1 MDKVPN
7 RSNWSF
13 DVCGQDLSLD
23 KLTEYYIKD
32 TLIRTQ
38 KMFKYSDLPK
48 TIPKEQLELLLQRNG
63 YAVITKVN
71 GELYAFYGGLG
82 GEPNEYYLP
91 TMATVANP
99 ALKFSKSMEIDKE
112 CVVIKNDVMYMGL
125 MPLIQST
132 SYLLAQA
139 DISFKYGLI
148 NGRLQAIVTA
158 PNDEVKASLDE
169 MFSQIEKGSSLK
181 VVVDDDLV
189 KELKVSPYGSDDN
202 VKNLIEL
209 KQYILGSFFQRL
221 GIQSNFNMKREALN
235 SAESAL
241 NDDILYPLIDEM
253 LEQRQKGVEKIN
265 ELYGTNISVE
275 LSSVWK
281 QLREQEEQATSVDN
295 NEDKENKEDEVIQ
308 DN

>member
-1 MDKVPN
+1 MA
-7 RSNWSF
+7 
-13 DVCGQDLSLD
+13 
-23 KLTEYYIKD
+23 Y
-32 TLIRTQ
+32 
-38 KMFKYSDLPK
+38 PK
-48 TIPKEQLELLLQRNG
+48 TIPQEQLELLLQRNG
-63 YAVITKVN
+63 YSIITKVN

-91 TMATVANP
+91 TIATVANP
-99 ALKFSKSMEIDKE
+99 ALKFSKSMVIDKE
-112 CVVIKNDVMYMGL
+112 CIVIKNDVMFMGL

-139 DISFKYGLI
+139 DISFKYALI
-148 NGRLQAIVTA
+148 NGRMKAIVTA

-169 MFSQIEKGSSLK
+169 MFRQIEKGSSLK
-181 VVVDDDLV
+181 VVVDDDLMN
-189 KELKVSPYGSDDN
+189 ELKVSPYGSNDN
-202 VKNLIEL
+202 GIDIIEL
-209 KQYILGSFFQRL
+209 KQYIIGSFYQKL

-253 LEQRQKGVEKIN
+253 LEERQKGIEKIN

-281 QLREQEEQATSVDN
+281 QLRDQEEQAVK
-295 NEDKENKEDEVIQ
+295 EDKKEDKKEDVNETIQ

>member
-48 TIPKEQLELLLQRNG
+48 TIPQEQLELLLQRNG
-63 YAVITKVN
+63 YAIITKVN
-71 GELYAFYGGLG
+71 GNLYAFYGGLG

-91 TMATVANP
+91 TIATVANP
-99 ALKFSKSMEIDKE
+99 ALKFTKSMEIDKE
-112 CVVIKNDVMYMGL
+112 CVVIKNDVMFMGL

-139 DISFKYGLI
+139 DISFKYALI
-148 NGRLQAIVTA
+148 NGRMKAIVTA
-158 PNDEVKASLDE
+158 PNDETKTSLDE
-169 MFSQIEKGSSLK
+169 MFKQIEKGSSLK
-181 VVVDDDLV
+181 VVVDDDLMN
-189 KELKVSPYGSDDN
+189 ELKVSPYGSNDN
-202 VKNLIEL
+202 GIDIIEL
-209 KQYILGSFFQRL
+209 KQYIIGSFYQKL

-253 LEQRQKGVEKIN
+253 LEERQKGVEKIN

-281 QLREQEEQATSVDN
+281 QLRDQEEQAVN
-295 NEDKENKEDEVIQ
+295 VNEDKESKEDEVIQ

>member
-23 KLTEYYIKD
+23 KLSEYYIKD

-38 KMFKYSDLPK
+38 KMFNYNNLPK

-91 TMATVANP
+91 TIATVANP
-99 ALKFSKSMEIDKE
+99 ALKFSKSMVIDKE
-112 CVVIKNDVMYMGL
+112 CVVIKNDVMFMGL

-139 DISFKYGLI
+139 DISFKYALI
-148 NGRLQAIVTA
+148 NGRMKAIVTA

-169 MFSQIEKGSSLK
+169 MFKQIEKGSSLK
-181 VVVDDDLV
+181 VVVDDDLMN
-189 KELKVSPYGSDDN
+189 ELKVSPYGTNDN
-202 VKNLIEL
+202 GIDIIEL
-209 KQYILGSFFQRL
+209 KQYILGSFYQKL

-253 LEQRQKGVEKIN
+253 LEERQKGIEKVN

-281 QLREQEEQATSVDN
+281 QLRDQEEQAVN
-295 NEDKENKEDEVIQ
+295 NEDKENKKDEVTQ

>member
-13 DVCGQDLSLD
+13 DVCSQDLSLD

-38 KMFKYSDLPK
+38 KMFNYNNLPK

-71 GELYAFYGGLG
+71 GDLYAFYGGLG

-91 TMATVANP
+91 TIATVANP
-99 ALKFSKSMEIDKE
+99 ALKFSKSMVIDKE
-112 CVVIKNDVMYMGL
+112 CIVIKNDVMFMGL

-139 DISFKYGLI
+139 DISFKYALI
-148 NGRLQAIVTA
+148 NGRMKAIVTA

-169 MFSQIEKGSSLK
+169 MFKQIEKGSSLK
-181 VVVDDDLV
+181 VVVDDDLMN
-189 KELKVSPYGSDDN
+189 ELKVSPYGSNDN
-202 VKNLIEL
+202 GIDIIEL
-209 KQYILGSFFQRL
+209 KQYIIGSFYQKL

-253 LEQRQKGVEKIN
+253 LEERKKGVEKIN

-281 QLREQEEQATSVDN
+281 QLRDQEEQAVN

>member
-13 DVCGQDLSLD
+13 DVCSQDLSLD

-38 KMFKYSDLPK
+38 KMFNYSNLPK

-91 TMATVANP
+91 TIATVANP
-99 ALKFSKSMEIDKE
+99 ALKFSKSMIIDKE
-112 CVVIKNDVMYMGL
+112 CVVIKNDVMFMGL

-139 DISFKYGLI
+139 DISFKYALI
-148 NGRLQAIVTA
+148 NGRMKAIVTA

-169 MFSQIEKGSSLK
+169 MFRQIEKGSSLK
-181 VVVDDDLV
+181 VVVDDDLMN
-189 KELKVSPYGSDDN
+189 ELKVSPYGSNDN
-202 VKNLIEL
+202 GIDIIEL
-209 KQYILGSFFQRL
+209 KQYIIGSFYQKL

-253 LEQRQKGVEKIN
+253 LEERQKDIEKVN

-281 QLREQEEQATSVDN
+281 QLRDQEEQAVN
-295 NEDKENKEDEVIQ
+295 NEDKENKKDEVTQ

>member
-13 DVCGQDLSLD
+13 DVCSQDLSLD

-38 KMFKYSDLPK
+38 KMFKYRNLPK

-91 TMATVANP
+91 TIATVANP
-99 ALKFSKSMEIDKE
+99 ALKFSKSMVIDKE
-112 CVVIKNDVMYMGL
+112 CVVIKNDVMFMGL

-139 DISFKYGLI
+139 DISFKYALI
-148 NGRLQAIVTA
+148 NGRMKAIVTA

-169 MFSQIEKGSSLK
+169 MFRQIEKGSSLE
-181 VVVDDDLV
+181 VVVDDDLMN
-189 KELKVSPYGSDDN
+189 ELKVSPYGSNDN
-202 VKNLIEL
+202 GIDIIEL
-209 KQYILGSFFQRL
+209 KQYIIGSFYQKL

-253 LEQRQKGVEKIN
+253 LEERKKGVEKIN

-281 QLREQEEQATSVDN
+281 QLREQEEQAVN

>member
-13 DVCGQDLSLD
+13 DVSGQDLSLD

-38 KMFKYSDLPK
+38 KIFKYSDLPK

-91 TMATVANP
+91 TIATVANP
-99 ALKFSKSMEIDKE
+99 ALKFSKSMVIDKE
-112 CVVIKNDVMYMGL
+112 CVVIKNDVMFMGL
-125 MPLIQST
+125 MPLIEST

-139 DISFKYGLI
+139 DISFKYALI
-148 NGRLQAIVTA
+148 NGRMKAIVTA
-158 PNDEVKASLDE
+158 PNDEIKASLDE
-169 MFSQIEKGSSLK
+169 MFKQIEKGSSLK
-181 VVVDDDLV
+181 VVVDDDLMN
-189 KELKVSPYGSDDN
+189 ELKVSPYGSNDN
-202 VKNLIEL
+202 GIDIIEL
-209 KQYILGSFFQRL
+209 KQYIIGSFYQKL

-265 ELYGTNISVE
+265 ELFGTNISVE

-281 QLREQEEQATSVDN
+281 QLRDQEQQVVK
-295 NEDKENKEDEVIQ
+295 EDKKEDVNETTQ

>member
-13 DVCGQDLSLD
+13 DVCSQDLSLD

-91 TMATVANP
+91 TIATVANP
-99 ALKFSKSMEIDKE
+99 ALKFSKSMVIDKE
-112 CVVIKNDVMYMGL
+112 CVVIKNDVMFMGL

-139 DISFKYGLI
+139 DISFKYALI
-148 NGRLQAIVTA
+148 NGRMKAIVTA

-169 MFSQIEKGSSLK
+169 MFRQIEKGSSLK
-181 VVVDDDLV
+181 VVVDDDLMN
-189 KELKVSPYGSDDN
+189 ELKVSPYGTNDN
-202 VKNLIEL
+202 GIDIIEL
-209 KQYILGSFFQRL
+209 KQYIIGSFYQKL

-253 LEQRQKGVEKIN
+253 LEERQKGVEKIN
-265 ELYGTNISVE
+265 EIYGTNISVE

-281 QLREQEEQATSVDN
+281 QLRDQEEQAVN
-295 NEDKENKEDEVIQ
+295 VNEDKENKDEVIQ

>member
-13 DVCGQDLSLD
+13 DVCSQDLSLD
-23 KLTEYYIKD
+23 KLSEYYIKD

-38 KMFKYSDLPK
+38 KMFNYNNLPK

-71 GELYAFYGGLG
+71 GDLYAFYGGLG

-91 TMATVANP
+91 TIATVANP
-99 ALKFSKSMEIDKE
+99 ALKFSKSMVIDKE
-112 CVVIKNDVMYMGL
+112 CVVIKNDVMFMGL

-139 DISFKYGLI
+139 DISFKYALI
-148 NGRLQAIVTA
+148 NGRMKAIVTA

-169 MFSQIEKGSSLK
+169 MFRQIEKGSSLK
-181 VVVDDDLV
+181 VVVDDDLMN
-189 KELKVSPYGSDDN
+189 ELKVSPYGSNDN
-202 VKNLIEL
+202 GIDIIEL
-209 KQYILGSFFQRL
+209 KQYIIGSFYQKL

-253 LEQRQKGVEKIN
+253 LEERQKGVEKIN

-281 QLREQEEQATSVDN
+281 QLRDQEEQAVN
-295 NEDKENKEDEVIQ
+295 NEDKENKKDEVIQ

>member
-23 KLTEYYIKD
+23 KLSEYYIKD

-38 KMFKYSDLPK
+38 KMFNYNNLPK

-91 TMATVANP
+91 TIATVANP
-99 ALKFSKSMEIDKE
+99 ALKFSKSMIIDKE
-112 CVVIKNDVMYMGL
+112 CVLIKNDVMFMGL

-139 DISFKYGLI
+139 DISFKYALI
-148 NGRLQAIVTA
+148 NGRMKAIVTA

-169 MFSQIEKGSSLK
+169 MFRQIEKGSSLK
-181 VVVDDDLV
+181 VVVDDDLMN
-189 KELKVSPYGSDDN
+189 ELKVSPYGSNDN
-202 VKNLIEL
+202 GIDIIEL
-209 KQYILGSFFQRL
+209 KQYIIGSFYQKL

-253 LEQRQKGVEKIN
+253 LEERQKGIEKIN

-281 QLREQEEQATSVDN
+281 QLRDQEEQAVN
-295 NEDKENKEDEVIQ
+295 NEDKENKKDEVIQ

>member
-13 DVCGQDLSLD
+13 DVSTQDLSLD

-38 KMFKYSDLPK
+38 KMFKYNNLPK

-82 GEPNEYYLP
+82 GEPNAYYLP
-91 TMATVANP
+91 TIATVANP
-99 ALKFSKSMEIDKE
+99 ALKFSKSMVIDKE
-112 CVVIKNDVMYMGL
+112 CVVIKNDVMFMGL

-139 DISFKYGLI
+139 DISFKYALI
-148 NGRLQAIVTA
+148 NGRMKAIVTA

-169 MFSQIEKGSSLK
+169 MFKQIEKGSSLK
-181 VVVDDDLV
+181 VVVDDDLMN
-189 KELKVSPYGSDDN
+189 ELKVSPYGTNDN
-202 VKNLIEL
+202 GIDIIEL
-209 KQYILGSFFQRL
+209 KQYIIGSFYQKL

-253 LEQRQKGVEKIN
+253 LEERQKGIEKIN

-275 LSSVWK
+275 LSSIWK
-281 QLREQEEQATSVDN
+281 QLRDQEEQAVN
-295 NEDKENKEDEVIQ
+295 VNEDKENKEDEVIQ

>member
-13 DVCGQDLSLD
+13 DVCSQDLSLD
-23 KLTEYYIKD
+23 KLSEYYIKD

-38 KMFKYSDLPK
+38 KMFNYSNLPK

-91 TMATVANP
+91 TIATVANP
-99 ALKFSKSMEIDKE
+99 ALKFSKSMVIDKE
-112 CVVIKNDVMYMGL
+112 CVVIKNDVMFMGL
-125 MPLIQST
+125 MPLIQAT

-139 DISFKYGLI
+139 DISFKYALI
-148 NGRLQAIVTA
+148 NGRMKAIVTA

-169 MFSQIEKGSSLK
+169 MFKQIEKGSSLK
-181 VVVDDDLV
+181 VVVDDDLMN
-189 KELKVSPYGSDDN
+189 ELKVSPYGTNDN
-202 VKNLIEL
+202 GIDIIEL
-209 KQYILGSFFQRL
+209 KQYIIGSFYQKL

-253 LEQRQKGVEKIN
+253 LEERQKGVEKIN

-281 QLREQEEQATSVDN
+281 QLRDQEEQAVN
-295 NEDKENKEDEVIQ
+295 NEDKENKKDEVTQ

>member
-13 DVCGQDLSLD
+13 DVCSQDLSLD

-38 KMFKYSDLPK
+38 KMFKYLNLPK

-91 TMATVANP
+91 TIATVANP
-99 ALKFSKSMEIDKE
+99 ALKFTKSMVIDKE
-112 CVVIKNDVMYMGL
+112 CVVIKNDAMFMGL
-125 MPLIQST
+125 MPLIEST

-139 DISFKYGLI
+139 DISFKYALI
-148 NGRLQAIVTA
+148 NGRMKAIVTA

-169 MFSQIEKGSSLK
+169 MFRQIEKGSSLK
-181 VVVDDDLV
+181 VVVDDDLMN
-189 KELKVSPYGSDDN
+189 ELKVSPYGSNDN
-202 VKNLIEL
+202 GIDIIEL
-209 KQYILGSFFQRL
+209 KQYIIGSFYQKL

-253 LEQRQKGVEKIN
+253 LEERQKGVEKIN

-281 QLREQEEQATSVDN
+281 QLRDQEQQAVN
-295 NEDKENKEDEVIQ
+295 ANENKENKEDEVTQ

>member
-1 MDKVPN
+1 MDIVPN
-7 RSNWSF
+7 RSNWTF

-23 KLTEYYIKD
+23 KLSEYYIKD

-38 KMFKYSDLPK
+38 KMFNYNNLPK

-91 TMATVANP
+91 TIATVANP
-99 ALKFSKSMEIDKE
+99 ALKFSKSMVIDKE
-112 CVVIKNDVMYMGL
+112 CVLIKNDVMFMGL

-139 DISFKYGLI
+139 EISFKYALI
-148 NGRLQAIVTA
+148 NGRMKAIVTA

-169 MFSQIEKGSSLK
+169 MFKQIEKGSSLK
-181 VVVDDDLV
+181 VVVDDDLMN
-189 KELKVSPYGSDDN
+189 ELKVSPYGSNDN
-202 VKNLIEL
+202 GIDIIEL
-209 KQYILGSFFQRL
+209 KQYILGSFYQKL

-253 LEQRQKGVEKIN
+253 LEERQKGIEKVN

-281 QLREQEEQATSVDN
+281 QLRDQEEQAVN
-295 NEDKENKEDEVIQ
+295 NEDKENKKDEVTQ

>member
-1 MDKVPN
+1 MDKIPN

-13 DVCGQDLSLD
+13 DVCSQDLSLD

-38 KMFKYSDLPK
+38 KMFNYNNLPK

-91 TMATVANP
+91 TIATVANP
-99 ALKFSKSMEIDKE
+99 ALKFTKSMVIDKE
-112 CVVIKNDVMYMGL
+112 CVVIKNDVMFMGL

-139 DISFKYGLI
+139 DISFKYALI
-148 NGRLQAIVTA
+148 NGRMKAIVTA
-158 PNDEVKASLDE
+158 PNDEVKTSLDE
-169 MFSQIEKGSSLK
+169 MFRQIEKGSSLK
-181 VVVDDDLV
+181 VVVDDDLMN
-189 KELKVSPYGSDDN
+189 ELKVSPYGTNDN
-202 VKNLIEL
+202 GIDIIEL
-209 KQYILGSFFQRL
+209 KQYIIGSFYQKL

-253 LEQRQKGVEKIN
+253 LEERQKGVEKIN

-281 QLREQEEQATSVDN
+281 QLRDQEEQAVN

>member
-23 KLTEYYIKD
+23 TLSEYYIKD

-38 KMFKYSDLPK
+38 KMFNYNNLPK

-91 TMATVANP
+91 TIATVANP
-99 ALKFSKSMEIDKE
+99 ALKFSKSMIIDKE
-112 CVVIKNDVMYMGL
+112 CVLIKNDVMFMGL

-139 DISFKYGLI
+139 DISFKYALI
-148 NGRLQAIVTA
+148 NGRMKAIVTA

-169 MFSQIEKGSSLK
+169 MFRQIEKGSSLK
-181 VVVDDDLV
+181 VVVDDDLMN
-189 KELKVSPYGSDDN
+189 ELKVSPYGSNDN
-202 VKNLIEL
+202 GIDIIEL
-209 KQYILGSFFQRL
+209 KQYIIGSFYQKL

-253 LEQRQKGVEKIN
+253 LEERQKGIEKIN

-281 QLREQEEQATSVDN
+281 QLRDQEEQAVN
-295 NEDKENKEDEVIQ
+295 NEDKENKKDEVIQ

>member
-13 DVCGQDLSLD
+13 DVNCQDLSLD

-38 KMFKYSDLPK
+38 KMFKYSNLPK
-48 TIPKEQLELLLQRNG
+48 SLPKEQLELLLQRNG
-63 YAVITKVN
+63 YAIITKVN

-91 TMATVANP
+91 TIATVANP
-99 ALKFSKSMEIDKE
+99 ALKFSKSMVIDKE
-112 CVVIKNDVMYMGL
+112 CVVIKNDVMFMGL

-139 DISFKYGLI
+139 DISFKYALI
-148 NGRLQAIVTA
+148 NGRMKAIVTA
-158 PNDEVKASLDE
+158 PNDEVKKSLDE
-169 MFSQIEKGSSLK
+169 MFKQIEEGSSLK
-181 VVVDDDLV
+181 VVVDDDLMN
-189 KELKVSPYGSDDN
+189 ELKVSPYGSNDN
-202 VKNLIEL
+202 GIDIIEL
-209 KQYILGSFFQRL
+209 KQYIIGSFYQKL

-253 LEQRQKGVEKIN
+253 LEQRQEGIKKIN

-281 QLREQEEQATSVDN
+281 QLRDQEEQAVNVD
-295 NEDKENKEDEVIQ
+295 EDKENKKDEVIQ

>member
-38 KMFKYSDLPK
+38 KMFKYRNLPK

-91 TMATVANP
+91 TVATVANP
-99 ALKFSKSMEIDKE
+99 ALKFSKSMVIDKE
-112 CVVIKNDVMYMGL
+112 CIVIKNDVMFMGL

-139 DISFKYGLI
+139 DISFKYALI
-148 NGRLQAIVTA
+148 NGRMKAIVTA

-169 MFSQIEKGSSLK
+169 MFKQIEKGSSLK
-181 VVVDDDLV
+181 VVVDDDLMN
-189 KELKVSPYGSDDN
+189 ELKVSPYGSNDN
-202 VKNLIEL
+202 GIDIIEL
-209 KQYILGSFFQRL
+209 KQYIIGSFYQKL

-253 LEQRQKGVEKIN
+253 LEQRQEGIKKIN

-281 QLREQEEQATSVDN
+281 QLRDQEEQAVN
-295 NEDKENKEDEVIQ
+295 NEDKENKKDEVIQ

>member
-23 KLTEYYIKD
+23 KLSEYYIKD

-38 KMFKYSDLPK
+38 KMFNYNNLPK

-82 GEPNEYYLP
+82 GEPDAYYLP
-91 TMATVANP
+91 TIVTVANP
-99 ALKFSKSMEIDKE
+99 ALKFSKSMVIDKE
-112 CVVIKNDVMYMGL
+112 CVVIKNDVMFMGL

-139 DISFKYGLI
+139 DISFKYALI
-148 NGRLQAIVTA
+148 NGRMKAIVTA

-169 MFSQIEKGSSLK
+169 MFKQIEKGSSLK
-181 VVVDDDLV
+181 VVVDDDLMN
-189 KELKVSPYGSDDN
+189 ELKVSPYGSNDN
-202 VKNLIEL
+202 GIDIIEL
-209 KQYILGSFFQRL
+209 KQYIIGSFYQKL

-253 LEQRQKGVEKIN
+253 LEERQKGIEKIN

-281 QLREQEEQATSVDN
+281 QLRDQEEQAVN
-295 NEDKENKEDEVIQ
+295 NEDKENKKDEVIQ
-308 DN
+308 ND

>member
-13 DVCGQDLSLD
+13 DVCSQDLSLD

-38 KMFKYSDLPK
+38 KIFKYSNLPK

-91 TMATVANP
+91 TIATVANP
-99 ALKFSKSMEIDKE
+99 ALKFSKSMVIDKE
-112 CVVIKNDVMYMGL
+112 CVVIKNDVMFMGL

-139 DISFKYGLI
+139 DISFKYALI
-148 NGRLQAIVTA
+148 NGRMKAIVTA

-169 MFSQIEKGSSLK
+169 MFKQIEKGSSLK
-181 VVVDDDLV
+181 VVVDDDLMN
-189 KELKVSPYGSDDN
+189 ELKVSPYGSNDN
-202 VKNLIEL
+202 GIDIIEL
-209 KQYILGSFFQRL
+209 KQYILGSFYQKL

-281 QLREQEEQATSVDN
+281 QLRDQEEQAVN
-295 NEDKENKEDEVIQ
+295 NEDKENKKDEVIQ

>member
-13 DVCGQDLSLD
+13 DVCSQDLSLD

-91 TMATVANP
+91 TIATVANP
-99 ALKFSKSMEIDKE
+99 ALKFTKSMVIDKE
-112 CVVIKNDVMYMGL
+112 CVVIRNDVMFMGL
-125 MPLIQST
+125 MPLIEST

-139 DISFKYGLI
+139 DISFKYALI
-148 NGRLQAIVTA
+148 NGRMKAIVTA

-169 MFSQIEKGSSLK
+169 MFKQIEKGSSLK
-181 VVVDDDLV
+181 VVVDDDLMNQ
-189 KELKVSPYGSDDN
+189 LKVSPYGSNDN
-202 VKNLIEL
+202 GIDIIEL
-209 KQYILGSFFQRL
+209 KQYIIGSFYQKL

-253 LEQRQKGVEKIN
+253 LEERQKGVEKIN

-275 LSSVWK
+275 LSSIWK
-281 QLREQEEQATSVDN
+281 QLRDQEEQAVK
-295 NEDKENKEDEVIQ
+295 EDKKEDVNETEQ

>member
-23 KLTEYYIKD
+23 KLSEYYIKD

-48 TIPKEQLELLLQRNG
+48 TIPQEQLELLLQRNG

-71 GELYAFYGGLG
+71 GELYAFYGSLG

-91 TMATVANP
+91 TIATVANP
-99 ALKFSKSMEIDKE
+99 ALKFTKSMIIDKE
-112 CVVIKNDVMYMGL
+112 CVVIRNDVMFMGL
-125 MPLIQST
+125 MPLIEST

-139 DISFKYGLI
+139 DISFKYALI
-148 NGRLQAIVTA
+148 NGRMKAIVTA

-169 MFSQIEKGSSLK
+169 MFKQIEKGSSLK
-181 VVVDDDLV
+181 VVVDDDLMN
-189 KELKVSPYGSDDN
+189 ELKVSPYGSNDN
-202 VKNLIEL
+202 GIDIIEL
-209 KQYILGSFFQRL
+209 KQYIIGSFYQKL

-253 LEQRQKGVEKIN
+253 LEERQKGVEKIN

-281 QLREQEEQATSVDN
+281 QLRDQEEQAVN
-295 NEDKENKEDEVIQ
+295 ANENKENKEDEVIQ

>member
-1 MDKVPN
+1 MDKIPN

-23 KLTEYYIKD
+23 KLSEYYIKD

-38 KMFKYSDLPK
+38 KMFNYNNLPK

-91 TMATVANP
+91 TIATVANP
-99 ALKFSKSMEIDKE
+99 ALKFSKSMIIDKE
-112 CVVIKNDVMYMGL
+112 CVVIKNDVMFMGL

-139 DISFKYGLI
+139 DISFKYALI
-148 NGRLQAIVTA
+148 NGRMKAIVTA

-169 MFSQIEKGSSLK
+169 MFRQIEKGSSLK
-181 VVVDDDLV
+181 VVVDDDLMN
-189 KELKVSPYGSDDN
+189 ELKVSPYGSNDN
-202 VKNLIEL
+202 GIDIIEL
-209 KQYILGSFFQRL
+209 KQYIIGSFYQKL

-253 LEQRQKGVEKIN
+253 LEERQKGIEKIN

-281 QLREQEEQATSVDN
+281 QLRDQEEQAVN
-295 NEDKENKEDEVIQ
+295 NEDKENKKDEVIQ

>member
-13 DVCGQDLSLD
+13 DVSSQDLSLD

-38 KMFKYSDLPK
+38 KMFKYNNLPK

-91 TMATVANP
+91 TIATVANP
-99 ALKFSKSMEIDKE
+99 ALKFSKSMVIDKE
-112 CVVIKNDVMYMGL
+112 CVVIKNDVMFMGL

-139 DISFKYGLI
+139 DISFKYALI
-148 NGRLQAIVTA
+148 NGRMKAIVTA

-169 MFSQIEKGSSLK
+169 MFKQIEKGSSLK
-181 VVVDDDLV
+181 VVVDDDLMN
-189 KELKVSPYGSDDN
+189 ELKVSPYGTNDN
-202 VKNLIEL
+202 GIDIIEL
-209 KQYILGSFFQRL
+209 KQYIIGSFYQKL

-253 LEQRQKGVEKIN
+253 LEERQKGVEKIN

-281 QLREQEEQATSVDN
+281 QLRDQEEQAVN
-295 NEDKENKEDEVIQ
+295 NEDKENKKDEVIQ

>member
-23 KLTEYYIKD
+23 KLSEYYIKD

-38 KMFKYSDLPK
+38 KMFNYNNLPK

-91 TMATVANP
+91 TIATVANP
-99 ALKFSKSMEIDKE
+99 ALKFSKSMIIDKE
-112 CVVIKNDVMYMGL
+112 CALIKNDVMFMGL

-139 DISFKYGLI
+139 DISFKYALI
-148 NGRLQAIVTA
+148 NGRMKAIVTA

-169 MFSQIEKGSSLK
+169 MFRQIEKGSSLK
-181 VVVDDDLV
+181 VVVDDDLMN
-189 KELKVSPYGSDDN
+189 ELKVSPYGSNDN
-202 VKNLIEL
+202 GIDIIEL
-209 KQYILGSFFQRL
+209 KQYIIGSFYQKL

-253 LEQRQKGVEKIN
+253 LEERQKGIEKIN

-281 QLREQEEQATSVDN
+281 QLRDQEEQAVN
-295 NEDKENKEDEVIQ
+295 NEDKENKKDEVIQ

>member
-23 KLTEYYIKD
+23 KLSEYYIKD

-38 KMFKYSDLPK
+38 KMFNYSNLPK

-91 TMATVANP
+91 TIATVANP
-99 ALKFSKSMEIDKE
+99 ALKFSKSMVIDKE
-112 CVVIKNDVMYMGL
+112 CVVIKNDVMFMGL

-139 DISFKYGLI
+139 DISFKYALI
-148 NGRLQAIVTA
+148 NGRMKAIVTA

-169 MFSQIEKGSSLK
+169 MFKQIEKGSSLK
-181 VVVDDDLV
+181 VVVDDDLMN
-189 KELKVSPYGSDDN
+189 ELKVSPYGTNDN
-202 VKNLIEL
+202 GIDIIEL
-209 KQYILGSFFQRL
+209 KQYIIGSFYQKL

-253 LEQRQKGVEKIN
+253 LEERQKGVEKIN

-281 QLREQEEQATSVDN
+281 QLRDQEEQAVN
-295 NEDKENKEDEVIQ
+295 NEDKENKKDEVTQ

>member
-13 DVCGQDLSLD
+13 DVCSQDLSLD

-71 GELYAFYGGLG
+71 GDLYAFYGGLG
-82 GEPNEYYLP
+82 GEPNAYYLP
-91 TMATVANP
+91 TIATVANP

-112 CVVIKNDVMYMGL
+112 CVVIKNDVMFMGL

-139 DISFKYGLI
+139 DISFKYALI
-148 NGRLQAIVTA
+148 NGRMKAIVTA
-158 PNDEVKASLDE
+158 PNDETKASLDE
-169 MFSQIEKGSSLK
+169 MFKQIEKGSSLK
-181 VVVDDDLV
+181 VVVDDDLMN
-189 KELKVSPYGSDDN
+189 ELKVSPYGSNDN
-202 VKNLIEL
+202 GIDIIEL
-209 KQYILGSFFQRL
+209 KQYIIGSFYQKL

-235 SAESAL
+235 SVESAL

-253 LEQRQKGVEKIN
+253 LEERQKGVEKIN

-281 QLREQEEQATSVDN
+281 QLRDQEEQAVN
-295 NEDKENKEDEVIQ
+295 VNEDKESKEDEVIQ
-308 DN
+308 NN

>member
-38 KMFKYSDLPK
+38 KMFKYRNLPK

-91 TMATVANP
+91 TVATVANP
-99 ALKFSKSMEIDKE
+99 ALKFSKSMVIDKE
-112 CVVIKNDVMYMGL
+112 CIVIKNDVMFMGL

-139 DISFKYGLI
+139 DISFKYALI
-148 NGRLQAIVTA
+148 NGRMKAIVTA

-169 MFSQIEKGSSLK
+169 MFKQIEKGSSLK
-181 VVVDDDLV
+181 VVVDDDLMN
-189 KELKVSPYGSDDN
+189 ELKVSPYGSNDN
-202 VKNLIEL
+202 GIDIIEL
-209 KQYILGSFFQRL
+209 KQYIIGSFYQKL

-253 LEQRQKGVEKIN
+253 LEQRQEGIKKVN

-275 LSSVWK
+275 LSSIWK
-281 QLREQEEQATSVDN
+281 QLRDQEEQAVN
-295 NEDKENKEDEVIQ
+295 NEDKENKKDEVIQ

>member
-13 DVCGQDLSLD
+13 DVCSQDLSLD
-23 KLTEYYIKD
+23 KLSEYYIKD

-38 KMFKYSDLPK
+38 KMFNYNNLPK

-71 GELYAFYGGLG
+71 GDLYAFYGGLG

-91 TMATVANP
+91 TIATVANP
-99 ALKFSKSMEIDKE
+99 ALKFSKSMVIDKE
-112 CVVIKNDVMYMGL
+112 CVVIKNDVMFMGL

-139 DISFKYGLI
+139 DISFKYALI
-148 NGRLQAIVTA
+148 NGRMKAIVTA

-169 MFSQIEKGSSLK
+169 MFRQIEKGSSLK
-181 VVVDDDLV
+181 VVVDDDLMN
-189 KELKVSPYGSDDN
+189 ELKVSPYGSNDN
-202 VKNLIEL
+202 GIDIIEL
-209 KQYILGSFFQRL
+209 KQYIIGSFYQKL

-253 LEQRQKGVEKIN
+253 LEERQKGVEKIN

-281 QLREQEEQATSVDN
+281 QLRDQEEQAVN
-295 NEDKENKEDEVIQ
+295 ANENKENKEDEVTQ

>member
-13 DVCGQDLSLD
+13 DVSGQDLSLD
-23 KLTEYYIKD
+23 SLATYYIKD

-38 KMFKYSDLPK
+38 KMFNYNNLPK
-48 TIPKEQLELLLQRNG
+48 TVPKEQLELLLQRNG
-63 YAVITKVN
+63 YAVITKVK

-82 GEPNEYYLP
+82 GEPDVYYLP
-91 TMATVANP
+91 TIATVANP

-112 CVVIKNDVMYMGL
+112 CVVIKNDAMFMGL
-125 MPLIQST
+125 MPLIEST

-139 DISFKYGLI
+139 DISFKYALI
-148 NGRLQAIVTA
+148 NGRMKAIVTA

-169 MFSQIEKGSSLK
+169 MFKQIEKGSSLK
-181 VVVDDDLV
+181 VVVDDDLMN
-189 KELKVSPYGSDDN
+189 ELKVSPYGSNDN
-202 VKNLIEL
+202 GIDIIEL
-209 KQYILGSFFQRL
+209 KQYIIGSFYQKL

-253 LEQRQKGVEKIN
+253 LEERQKGVEKIN

-281 QLREQEEQATSVDN
+281 QLREQEEQAVNT

-308 DN
+308 ND

>member
-13 DVCGQDLSLD
+13 DVCSQDLSLD
-23 KLTEYYIKD
+23 KLSEYYIKD

-38 KMFKYSDLPK
+38 KMFNYSNLPK

-91 TMATVANP
+91 TIATVANP
-99 ALKFSKSMEIDKE
+99 ALKFSKSMVIDKE
-112 CVVIKNDVMYMGL
+112 CVVIKNDVMFMGL

-139 DISFKYGLI
+139 DISFKYALI
-148 NGRLQAIVTA
+148 NGRMKAIVTA

-169 MFSQIEKGSSLK
+169 MFKQIEKGSSLK
-181 VVVDDDLV
+181 VVVDDDLMN
-189 KELKVSPYGSDDN
+189 ELKVSPYGTNDN
-202 VKNLIEL
+202 GIDIIEL
-209 KQYILGSFFQRL
+209 KQYIIGSFYQKL

-253 LEQRQKGVEKIN
+253 LEERQKGVEKIN

-281 QLREQEEQATSVDN
+281 QLRDQEEQAVN
-295 NEDKENKEDEVIQ
+295 NEDKENKKDEVTQ

>member
-23 KLTEYYIKD
+23 KLSEYYIKD

-38 KMFKYSDLPK
+38 KMFNYNNLPK

-91 TMATVANP
+91 TIATVANP
-99 ALKFSKSMEIDKE
+99 ALKFSKSMVIDKE
-112 CVVIKNDVMYMGL
+112 CVLIKNDVMFMGL

-139 DISFKYGLI
+139 DISFKYALI
-148 NGRLQAIVTA
+148 NGRMKAIVTA

-169 MFSQIEKGSSLK
+169 MFKQIEKGSSLK
-181 VVVDDDLV
+181 VVVDDDLMN
-189 KELKVSPYGSDDN
+189 ELKVSPYGSNDN
-202 VKNLIEL
+202 GIDIIEL
-209 KQYILGSFFQRL
+209 KQYIIGSFYQKL

-253 LEQRQKGVEKIN
+253 LEERQKGVEKIN

-281 QLREQEEQATSVDN
+281 QLRDQEEQAVN

>member
-13 DVCGQDLSLD
+13 DVCSQDLSLD

-38 KMFKYSDLPK
+38 KMFNYNNLPK

-91 TMATVANP
+91 TIATVANP
-99 ALKFSKSMEIDKE
+99 ALKFSKSMVIDKE
-112 CVVIKNDVMYMGL
+112 CVVIKNDVMFMGL

-139 DISFKYGLI
+139 DISFKYALI
-148 NGRLQAIVTA
+148 NGRMKAIVTA

-169 MFSQIEKGSSLK
+169 MFKQIEKGSSLK
-181 VVVDDDLV
+181 VVVDDDLMN
-189 KELKVSPYGSDDN
+189 ELKVSPYGSNDN
-202 VKNLIEL
+202 GIDIIEL
-209 KQYILGSFFQRL
+209 KQYIIGSFYQKL

-253 LEQRQKGVEKIN
+253 LEERQKGVEKIN

-281 QLREQEEQATSVDN
+281 QLRDQEEQAVN

>member
-1 MDKVPN
+1 MDKIPN

-23 KLTEYYIKD
+23 KLSEYYIKD

-38 KMFKYSDLPK
+38 KMFNYNNLPK

-71 GELYAFYGGLG
+71 GDLYAFYGGLG

-91 TMATVANP
+91 TIATVANP
-99 ALKFSKSMEIDKE
+99 ALKFSKSMVIDKE
-112 CVVIKNDVMYMGL
+112 CVVIKNDVMFMGL

-139 DISFKYGLI
+139 DISFKYALI
-148 NGRLQAIVTA
+148 NGRLKAIVTA

-169 MFSQIEKGSSLK
+169 MFKQIEKGSSLK
-181 VVVDDDLV
+181 VVVDDDLMN
-189 KELKVSPYGSDDN
+189 ELKVSPYGSNDN
-202 VKNLIEL
+202 GIDIIEL
-209 KQYILGSFFQRL
+209 KQYIIGSFYQKL

-253 LEQRQKGVEKIN
+253 LEERQKGVKKIN

-281 QLREQEEQATSVDN
+281 QLRDQEEQAVN
-295 NEDKENKEDEVIQ
+295 NEDKENKKDEVIQ
-308 DN
+308 NN

>member
-13 DVCGQDLSLD
+13 DVCSQDLSLD

-38 KMFKYSDLPK
+38 KMFKYSHLPK

-91 TMATVANP
+91 TVATVANP
-99 ALKFSKSMEIDKE
+99 ALKFSKSMVIDKE
-112 CVVIKNDVMYMGL
+112 CVVIKNDVMFMGL

-139 DISFKYGLI
+139 DISFKYALI
-148 NGRLQAIVTA
+148 NGRMKAIVTA
-158 PNDEVKASLDE
+158 PNDEVKAALDE
-169 MFSQIEKGSSLK
+169 MFRQIEKGSSLK
-181 VVVDDDLV
+181 VVVDDDLMN
-189 KELKVSPYGSDDN
+189 ELKVSPYGTNDN
-202 VKNLIEL
+202 GIDIIEL
-209 KQYILGSFFQRL
+209 KQYIIGSFYQKL

-253 LEQRQKGVEKIN
+253 LEERQKGVEKIN

-281 QLREQEEQATSVDN
+281 QLRDQEEQAVKEDN
-295 NEDKENKEDEVIQ
+295 KEDVQEDEVIQ

>member
-13 DVCGQDLSLD
+13 DVSGQDLSLD

-38 KMFKYSDLPK
+38 KMFNYNNLPK

-91 TMATVANP
+91 TIATVANP
-99 ALKFSKSMEIDKE
+99 ALKFSKSMVIDKE
-112 CVVIKNDVMYMGL
+112 CVIIKNDVMFMGL

-139 DISFKYGLI
+139 DISFKYALI
-148 NGRLQAIVTA
+148 NGRMKAIVTA

-169 MFSQIEKGSSLK
+169 MFKQIEKGSSLK
-181 VVVDDDLV
+181 VVVDDDLMN
-189 KELKVSPYGSDDN
+189 ELKVSPYGTNDN
-202 VKNLIEL
+202 GIDIIEL
-209 KQYILGSFFQRL
+209 KQYIIGSFYQKL

-253 LEQRQKGVEKIN
+253 LEERQKGIEKIN

-281 QLREQEEQATSVDN
+281 QLRDQEEQAVN
-295 NEDKENKEDEVIQ
+295 NEDKENNKDEVIQ

>member
-13 DVCGQDLSLD
+13 DVCSQDLSLD

-38 KMFKYSDLPK
+38 KMFKYRNLPK

-91 TMATVANP
+91 TIATVANP
-99 ALKFSKSMEIDKE
+99 ALKFSKSMIIDKE
-112 CVVIKNDVMYMGL
+112 CVVIKNDVMFMGL

-139 DISFKYGLI
+139 DISFKYALI
-148 NGRLQAIVTA
+148 NGRMKAIVTA

-169 MFSQIEKGSSLK
+169 MFRQIEKGSSLK
-181 VVVDDDLV
+181 VVVDDDLMN
-189 KELKVSPYGSDDN
+189 ELKVSPYGTNDN
-202 VKNLIEL
+202 GIDIIEL
-209 KQYILGSFFQRL
+209 KQYIIGSFYQKL

-275 LSSVWK
+275 LSSIWK
-281 QLREQEEQATSVDN
+281 QLRDQEEQAVN
-295 NEDKENKEDEVIQ
+295 NEDKENKKDEVIQ

>member
-13 DVCGQDLSLD
+13 DVSTQDLSLD

-38 KMFKYSDLPK
+38 KMFKYNNLPK

-82 GEPNEYYLP
+82 GEPNAYYLP
-91 TMATVANP
+91 TIATVANP
-99 ALKFSKSMEIDKE
+99 ALKFSKSMVIDKE
-112 CVVIKNDVMYMGL
+112 CVVIKNDVMFMGL

-139 DISFKYGLI
+139 DISFKYALI
-148 NGRLQAIVTA
+148 NGRMKAIVTA
-158 PNDEVKASLDE
+158 PNDETKASLDE
-169 MFSQIEKGSSLK
+169 MFRQIEKGSSLK
-181 VVVDDDLV
+181 VVVDDDLMN
-189 KELKVSPYGSDDN
+189 ELKVSPYGTNDN
-202 VKNLIEL
+202 GIDIIEL
-209 KQYILGSFFQRL
+209 KQYIIGSFYQKL

-241 NDDILYPLIDEM
+241 NDDILYPLIDEI
-253 LEQRQKGVEKIN
+253 LEERQKGIEKIN

-275 LSSVWK
+275 LSSIWK
-281 QLREQEEQATSVDN
+281 QLRDQEEQAVN
-295 NEDKENKEDEVIQ
+295 NEDKENKKDEVIQ

>member
-13 DVCGQDLSLD
+13 DVCSQDLSLD
-23 KLTEYYIKD
+23 KLSEYYIKD

-38 KMFKYSDLPK
+38 KMFNYNNLPK

-82 GEPNEYYLP
+82 GEPDAYYLP
-91 TMATVANP
+91 TIATVANP
-99 ALKFSKSMEIDKE
+99 ALKFSKSMVIDKE
-112 CVVIKNDVMYMGL
+112 CVVIKNDVMFMGL

-139 DISFKYGLI
+139 DISFKYALI
-148 NGRLQAIVTA
+148 NGRMKAIVTA

-169 MFSQIEKGSSLK
+169 MFRQIEKGSSLK
-181 VVVDDDLV
+181 VVVDDDLMN
-189 KELKVSPYGSDDN
+189 ELKVSPYGTNDN
-202 VKNLIEL
+202 GIDIIEL
-209 KQYILGSFFQRL
+209 KQYIIGSFYQKL

-253 LEQRQKGVEKIN
+253 LEQRQEGIKKIN

-275 LSSVWK
+275 LSSIWK
-281 QLREQEEQATSVDN
+281 QLRDQEEQAVN
-295 NEDKENKEDEVIQ
+295 NEDKENKKDEVIQ

>member
-23 KLTEYYIKD
+23 KLSEYYIKD

-38 KMFKYSDLPK
+38 KMFNYNNLPK

-91 TMATVANP
+91 TIATVANP
-99 ALKFSKSMEIDKE
+99 ALKFSKSMIIDKE
-112 CVVIKNDVMYMGL
+112 CVVIKNDVMFMGL

-139 DISFKYGLI
+139 DISFKYALI
-148 NGRLQAIVTA
+148 NGRMKAIVTA

-169 MFSQIEKGSSLK
+169 MFRQIEKGSSLK
-181 VVVDDDLV
+181 VVVDDDLMN
-189 KELKVSPYGSDDN
+189 ELKVSPYGTNDN
-202 VKNLIEL
+202 GIDIIEL
-209 KQYILGSFFQRL
+209 KQYIIGSFYQKL

-275 LSSVWK
+275 LSSIWK
-281 QLREQEEQATSVDN
+281 QLRDQEEQAVN
-295 NEDKENKEDEVIQ
+295 NEDKENKKDEVIQ